1 MTTQVVLASRNP
13 GKAEELRR
21 ILADCGLPVEV
32 LGAEVFADL
41 PDIPETGAS
50 FAENSKIKAEAVA
63 RHTGLIAI
71 ADDSGLAVDALNG
84 MPGILSARWAGKAA
98 SDQRNLDLVLE
109 QVADVSD
116 DRRGAA
122 FCCAASAA
130 RIGPADNASFLVS
143 EAEIRGRLLRERRGD
158 HGFGYDPIFLPD
170 GYDLTTA
177 QMSSEAK
184 DRISH
189 RGQAL
194 SALAIQLESWLV

>member
-194 SALAIQLESWLV
+194 SALAIELESWLV

>member
-50 FAENSKIKAEAVA
+50 FAENSKIKSEAVA
-63 RHTGLIAI
+63 RHTGLIAV

-177 QMSSEAK
+177 EMSSEAK

-194 SALAIQLESWLV
+194 SALATQLESWLV

>member
-50 FAENSKIKAEAVA
+50 FAENSKIKSEAVA

-194 SALAIQLESWLV
+194 SALAIELESWLV

>member
-63 RHTGLIAI
+63 RRTGLIAI

>member
-50 FAENSKIKAEAVA
+50 FAENSKIKSEAVA